1 VVVWNGTSWPFD
13 VTAFVLLTSGPRAS
27 WTFQRIITLSETFL
41 ASIKAPTAIQRHT
54 NHRNQS
60 RQAQLVNIPDP
71 LLAPVISTT
80 DSLQNL
86 AVVMRNTFDLAVG
99 MSPLLVLHPKKLDTS
114 GIRRDY
120 LLAVSHLE

>member
-1 VVVWNGTSWPFD
+1 M
-13 VTAFVLLTSGPRAS
+13 
-27 WTFQRIITLSETFL
+27 
-41 ASIKAPTAIQRHT
+41 
-54 NHRNQS
+54 
-60 RQAQLVNIPDP
+60 VNIPDP

-86 AVVMRNTFDLAVG
+86 SVVMRNTFDLAVG
-99 MSPLLVLHPKKLDTS
+99 MSPLLLLHPKKLDTS